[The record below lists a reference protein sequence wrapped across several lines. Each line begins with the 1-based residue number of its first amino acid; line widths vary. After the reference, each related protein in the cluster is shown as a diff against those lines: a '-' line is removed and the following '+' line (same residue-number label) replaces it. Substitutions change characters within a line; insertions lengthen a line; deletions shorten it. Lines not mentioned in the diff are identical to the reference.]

1 MRLEIRVQ
9 PGAKTESVGGTYGGA
24 LVVRVCQA
32 PERGRATAAA
42 LRAVARALGVREH
55 DVRLVSG
62 RASRRKVVEIGAG
75 DRDQESIAR
84 RIDDLRQTGRGG
96 RGEHAGQAEQAELP

>member
-1 MRLEIRVQ
+1 
-9 PGAKTESVGGTYGGA
+9 
-24 LVVRVCQA
+24 
-32 PERGRATAAA
+32 
-42 LRAVARALGVREH
+42 
-55 DVRLVSG
+55 VSG

-84 RIDDLRQTGRGG
+84 RVHDLRQTGRGG